1 MSENVYAE
9 FCVTVHHCAQSSD
22 TTHAALSYTG
32 DNSQHSTQKILFHT
46 ILHTSMSAQ
55 ILEVM
60 YIALELDCSS
70 IQDIRELGSERC
82 KSVWFL
88 SSASCTSFM

>member
-1 MSENVYAE
+1 MIGSK
-9 FCVTVHHCAQSSD
+9 VHHCAQRLT

-32 DNSQHSTQKILFHT
+32 DNSQHSLQKILFHT
-46 ILHTSMSAQ
+46 ALDTSMSAQ

-60 YIALELDCSS
+60 YFALELDCSS

-88 SSASCTSFM
+88 SGDLMK